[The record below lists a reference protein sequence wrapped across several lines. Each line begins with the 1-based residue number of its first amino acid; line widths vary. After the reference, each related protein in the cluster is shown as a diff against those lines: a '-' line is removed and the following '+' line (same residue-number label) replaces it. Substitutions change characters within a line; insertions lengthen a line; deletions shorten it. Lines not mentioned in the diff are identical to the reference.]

1 MTATE
6 LARPAR
12 LPAVFIV
19 GLLLAGCG
27 ERNTYVSPPPADVTV
42 QKPISRRVTLYT
54 EQTGST
60 AASKKVDLVARVQGF
75 LDTISYIDGQ
85 RVKKDQLLFG
95 IEKAPYETSLAI
107 ATAAQAQQEA
117 LLAQADA
124 DLGRQT
130 QLNQRQIASE
140 AKFDDSRAKRNS
152 AAAALDQAKGQ
163 VQQATINLGYTEI
176 KAPFDGIVSARL
188 VDAGSLVGAGGA
200 TKLATILQLDP
211 IYVNFNINEQ
221 QVLLVRQQLRQ
232 QGLTIK
238 DVGPIP
244 VEIGLQTDNGFPYK
258 GRIDYI
264 APDMDP
270 NTGTLSVRAVL
281 DNKDSAFLP
290 GLFVRVR
297 IATQTDVS
305 SLLVPDTSLG
315 NDQQGRYVLVVGEKD
330 IVEQRTV
337 EVGDLVEGGLR
348 VVKRG
353 LTPEDR
359 VIVAGMQRA
368 VPGSPVTPR
377 DTVASP
383 APAAGIAQ
391 KAKP

>member
-1 MTATE
+1 MTATK

-12 LPAVFIV
+12 LTTVFIA
-19 GLLLAGCG
+19 GLLLTGCG
-27 ERNTYVSPPPADVTV
+27 DRNTYVPPPPADVTV
-42 QKPISRRVTLYT
+42 QKPIARKVTLYT

-60 AASKKVDLVARVQGF
+60 SASKKVDLVARVQGF
-75 LDTISYIDGQ
+75 LDKINYTDGQ

-95 IEKAPYETSLAI
+95 VEKAPYETSLAI

-117 LLAQADA
+117 LLAQAEA

-152 AAAALDQAKGQ
+152 AAAALEQAKGQ

-188 VDAGSLVGAGGA
+188 VDAGSLVGAGGS
-200 TKLATILQLDP
+200 TKLATILQIDP

-221 QVLLVRQQLRQ
+221 QVLLVRQYLRQ

-244 VEIGLQTDNGFPYK
+244 VEVGLPTESGFPHK

-264 APDMDP
+264 APDLDP
-270 NTGTLSVRAVL
+270 NTGTLLVRAVL
-281 DNKDSAFLP
+281 DNADAFFMP

-297 IATQTDVS
+297 VATQTDIP

-315 NDQQGRYVLVVGEKD
+315 NDQRGRYVLVVGEKD
-330 IVEQRTV
+330 IVEQRAV
-337 EVGDLVEGGLR
+337 EIGDLVEGGLR
-348 VVKRG
+348 VVKSG
-353 LTPEDR
+353 LKPDDR
-359 VIVAGMQRA
+359 VIVSGMQRA
-368 VPGSPVTPR
+368 VPGSPVAPR
-377 DTVASP
+377 DAVAAA
-383 APAAGIAQ
+383 APAAAASQ

>member
-1 MTATE
+1 MTATR
-6 LARPAR
+6 LARPRR
-12 LPAVFIV
+12 LAPVFIT

-27 ERNTYVSPPPADVTV
+27 DRNTYVPPPPAEVTV
-42 QKPISRRVTLYT
+42 LKPIVRKVTLYT

-75 LDTISYIDGQ
+75 LDKINYTDGQ

-95 IEKAPYETSLAI
+95 IERAPYETSLAI

-117 LLAQADA
+117 LLAQAEA

-140 AKFDDSRAKRNS
+140 ARFDDSRAKRNS
-152 AAAALDQAKGQ
+152 AAAALEQAKGQ

-200 TKLATILQLDP
+200 TRLATILQIDP
-211 IYVNFNINEQ
+211 IYVTFNVNEQ
-221 QVLLVRQQLRQ
+221 QVLQVLAQLRQ

-238 DVGPIP
+238 EVGPIP
-244 VEIGLQTDNGFPYK
+244 VEVGLQTETGFPHK

-264 APDMDP
+264 APDIDP
-270 NTGTLSVRAVL
+270 NTGTLSIRAVL
-281 DNKDSAFLP
+281 DNASTFFLP

-297 IATQTDVS
+297 IATQTDVP
-305 SLLVPDTSLG
+305 SLLVPDISLG

-330 IVEQRTV
+330 IVEQRAV
-337 EVGDLVEGGLR
+337 EIGDLVEGGQR
-348 VVKRG
+348 IIKSG
-353 LTPEDR
+353 LKPDDR

-368 VPGSPVTPR
+368 VPGSPVAPR
-377 DTVASP
+377 EAAAAA
-383 APAAGIAQ
+383 APATGTPQ